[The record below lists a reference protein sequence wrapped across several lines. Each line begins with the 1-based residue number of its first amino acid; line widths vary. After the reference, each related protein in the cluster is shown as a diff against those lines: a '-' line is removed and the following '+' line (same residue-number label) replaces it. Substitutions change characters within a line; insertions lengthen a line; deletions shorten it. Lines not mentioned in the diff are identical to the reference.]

1 MILNTSYAQ
10 KRPVF
15 SEACPQPS
23 RTDPGRRETPKER
36 GHEAPHPLTTTP
48 LEKSIRDKTKRGSRA
63 GGLVHLWHDSNHS
76 IQFGSTTRTRTW
88 NLVVN
93 SHPLCRLS
101 YRGIFNESYYTRA
114 NSKCQY
120 LRARVPPAYLHNE
133 TSKNKQD
140 NKPIGTFYRLVP
152 NAKAATVSY
161 KKNYKKKNNP
171 NSIIISI
178 KIVVE
183 TREQTREK
191 TPPLLEAW
199 FERNIFSSLLFFS
212 FCFPPEE

>member
-120 LRARVPPAYLHNE
+120 LRTRVSLR
-133 TSKNKQD
+133 
-140 NKPIGTFYRLVP
+140 PISTTRRQKTNRTTNPSGPFIDLSQTPRP
-152 NAKAATVSY
+152 QQSHT
-161 KKNYKKKNNP
+161 KKLQK
-171 NSIIISI
+171 
-178 KIVVE
+178 
-183 TREQTREK
+183 EK
-191 TPPLLEAW
+191 
-199 FERNIFSSLLFFS
+199 
-212 FCFPPEE
+212 